1 MWDLQNSDKQHP
13 KFIEKNNYESCVH
26 TNIMQ
31 KKSIR
36 NTIGATM
43 SNVIREKLI
52 LALVVVKNLYVRDL
66 FWVTI
71 FVVVV
76 NLIFFMCFGF
86 KIAWAVIIL

>member
-1 MWDLQNSDKQHP
+1 
-13 KFIEKNNYESCVH
+13 
-26 TNIMQ
+26 MQ

-66 FWVTI
+66 F
-71 FVVVV
+71 
-76 NLIFFMCFGF
+76 
-86 KIAWAVIIL
+86 